1 MYGLVFVILGN
12 LAGNAV
18 ALGQYVMHA
27 AGDADDSHA
36 IRGLAV
42 AALTLAC
49 LIHGSWRNGG
59 IVLNNLLALI
69 KVLIL
74 VAIIVIGFAVA
85 GGASFG
91 NGPVGKAAVKAN
103 FDPHKSFL
111 DPKGDAGS
119 YARSIVYIVHSYSGF
134 KQPFYV
140 SISLVYFKMAFDLI
154 LSLARY

>member
-27 AGDADDSHA
+27 AGAPDDSHA

-42 AALTLAC
+42 AALTGAC
-49 LIHGSWRNGG
+49 VIHGFWRKGG
-59 IVLNNLLALI
+59 IVLNNILALI

-74 VAIIVIGFAVA
+74 MAVIVIGFAVA

-91 NGPVGKAAVKAN
+91 NGPVGITTVKAN

-119 YARSIVYIVHSYSGF
+119 YARSLIYIVHSYSGF

-140 SISLVYFKMAFDLI
+140 GKLLKPLKATFVLTPGDS
-154 LSLARY
+154 RY